1 MFSLS
6 FFFLEKKD
14 TEKRINRRESW
25 CRWCEESVFGD
36 RCVVAWFSS
45 VSLDRFKDKGTGREK
60 AGKLDAPDGASP
72 SAPPPDITV
81 TQDDRWGVFNLTLTI
96 LFIRPQCSTLMDHHC
111 VAARAFLS
119 AMFRSS
125 FNFFLSFS
133 FFYQRSFRVY
143 IIGKDFY
150 RNFFFSFRLWYLF

>member
-1 MFSLS
+1 MS
-6 FFFLEKKD
+6 FFLAKRN
-14 TEKRINRRESW
+14 TEERINGRESW
-25 CRWCEESVFGD
+25 RCRWCEESCSVI

-96 LFIRPQCSTLMDHHC
+96 LFIRPQCSTLMDHHR
-111 VAARAFLS
+111 VAAGILVLS
-119 AMFRSS
+119 SPRCFARVLIFFSL
-125 FNFFLSFS
+125 FFLD
-133 FFYQRSFRVY
+133 RVY

-150 RNFFFSFRLWYLF
+150 RNFFFPFRLWYLF

>member
-1 MFSLS
+1 MW
-6 FFFLEKKD
+6 
-14 TEKRINRRESW
+14 RI
-25 CRWCEESVFGD
+25 VFGD

-45 VSLDRFKDKGTGREK
+45 VSLDRFKDKETGREK

-111 VAARAFLS
+111 VAAGILVLSSLRCFARVFFLL
-119 AMFRSS
+119 
-125 FNFFLSFS
+125 FFLSFS
-133 FFYQRSFRVY
+133 FSFSL
-143 IIGKDFY
+143 
-150 RNFFFSFRLWYLF
+150 FFSNDRSLYV